1 MDQPSLYD
9 DDIVTWAE
17 QQAAAVRALAS
28 RPDLSNALDWEN
40 VADEIESVGR
50 SQISAVE
57 QKLLQML
64 IHVLKYMSAP
74 SAQSTRSWRS
84 EVIAFHAA
92 ARRAYSPGMRQR
104 IDWSW
109 LWKTARLQA
118 EASLRMFDDRLVVG
132 LPDAM
137 PFTPEEL
144 VSETFTMDW
153 ALERLAS
160 ALNRPAD
167 HH

>member
-17 QQAAAVRALAS
+17 QQASTLRELAR
-28 RPDLSNALDWEN
+28 RPDLSNVLDWEN
-40 VADEIESVGR
+40 VAEEIESVGR

-57 QKLLQML
+57 QKRLLTL
-64 IHVLKYMSAP
+64 VHVLNYMSTP
-74 SAQSTRSWRS
+74 SAQASRSWRV

-92 ARRAYSPGMRQR
+92 TRKAYAPGMRQR
-104 IDWSW
+104 IDRAW
-109 LWKTARLQA
+109 LWKTARIQE
-118 EASLRMFDDRLVVG
+118 EASLRMYDDRLVAG
-132 LPDAM
+132 LPDAL
-137 PFTPEEL
+137 PFTPDEL
-144 VSETFTMDW
+144 DSEAFTMDW

-160 ALNRPAD
+160 TLNRPAD